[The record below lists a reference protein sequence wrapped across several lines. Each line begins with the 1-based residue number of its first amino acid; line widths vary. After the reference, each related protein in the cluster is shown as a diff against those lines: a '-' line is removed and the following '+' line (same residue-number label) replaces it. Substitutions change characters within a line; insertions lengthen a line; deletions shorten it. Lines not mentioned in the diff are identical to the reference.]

1 MFVRAS
7 VCVFACVCVPVC
19 AVQPVPLV
27 CVCVTQTH
35 SRASFL
41 REFSRS
47 VARVSAEGYSS
58 QQTLPGL
65 RTGVLAAT
73 NRSLLMR
80 YICVFAVAGAQAWIC
95 VTDSQ
100 LISFFPKH
108 LMSDS

>member
-1 MFVRAS
+1 MCLR
-7 VCVFACVCVPVC
+7 VCVCRRA
-19 AVQPVPLV
+19 QPVPLV

-73 NRSLLMR
+73 DRSLLMR
-80 YICVFAVAGAQAWIC
+80 YI
-95 VTDSQ
+95 VTDAQ
-100 LISFFPKH
+100 LISFFPKY

>member
-80 YICVFAVAGAQAWIC
+80 YI
-95 VTDSQ
+95 VTDAQ
-100 LISFFPKH
+100 LISFFPKY

>member
-1 MFVRAS
+1 MFNECVCTRES

-73 NRSLLMR
+73 DRSLLMR
-80 YICVFAVAGAQAWIC
+80 YI
-95 VTDSQ
+95 VTDAQ
-100 LISFFPKH
+100 LISFFPK
-108 LMSDS
+108 